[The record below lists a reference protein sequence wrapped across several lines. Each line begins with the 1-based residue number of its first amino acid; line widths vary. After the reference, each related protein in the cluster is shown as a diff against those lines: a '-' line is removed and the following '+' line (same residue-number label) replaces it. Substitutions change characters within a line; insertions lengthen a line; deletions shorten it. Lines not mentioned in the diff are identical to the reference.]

1 MTCLFFFF
9 FFFVLFLLATINLF
23 FFFFKNTKYFI
34 THKYGE
40 REEGFKKINNGVYP
54 KKSNS

>member
-1 MTCLFFFF
+1 MSFF
-9 FFFVLFLLATINLF
+9 LFLFLYSFFTSNYKPF

-54 KKSNS
+54 KESNS